1 MSQLKYVVDL
11 FRASQAPSFDGVKIN
26 ASAQYTPHI
35 YNILK
40 VMLSDDFHEGTFND
54 IEIDGQDVY
63 GKEDLPLSGSIITYS
78 FNVARRN
85 ADRFYNSKSD
95 FVTINSLKKG
105 IIPSDFYIVA
115 DNYYSHDESKPDY
128 IIKVEKICALIKHL
142 SKIAHFHD
150 MRSDKNVNFYRLVFV
165 LHSESKSSTAVIETN
180 ITDDIFDKNE
190 DDLNIDLIAALST
203 SDASKDNHYIEKL
216 NTFRNTLIEYIAS
229 SNNSFS
235 NIINNWNEINRL
247 YSNNLAVYMSAFSFH
262 KSRKEVTDAEIDYA
276 EKISKILSEITNKSL
291 AIPISLVA
299 AISIFQFSETIVAYV
314 AFSGVLLTSL
324 ITTFVSIS
332 LKKQLD
338 HVSHARDTLFS
349 SLQNRLTTEQNDL
362 KNRLNQAIQNL
373 KDNEIF
379 CIRILDLMNCLAW
392 MPTCVGIIALILKN
406 FNI

>member
-1 MSQLKYVVDL
+1 
-11 FRASQAPSFDGVKIN
+11 
-26 ASAQYTPHI
+26 
-35 YNILK
+35 
-40 VMLSDDFHEGTFND
+40 
-54 IEIDGQDVY
+54 
-63 GKEDLPLSGSIITYS
+63 
-78 FNVARRN
+78 
-85 ADRFYNSKSD
+85 
-95 FVTINSLKKG
+95 
-105 IIPSDFYIVA
+105 
-115 DNYYSHDESKPDY
+115 
-128 IIKVEKICALIKHL
+128 
-142 SKIAHFHD
+142 
-150 MRSDKNVNFYRLVFV
+150 
-165 LHSESKSSTAVIETN
+165 
-180 ITDDIFDKNE
+180 
-190 DDLNIDLIAALST
+190 
-203 SDASKDNHYIEKL
+203 
-216 NTFRNTLIEYIAS
+216 
-229 SNNSFS
+229 
-235 NIINNWNEINRL
+235 
-247 YSNNLAVYMSAFSFH
+247 MSAFSFH